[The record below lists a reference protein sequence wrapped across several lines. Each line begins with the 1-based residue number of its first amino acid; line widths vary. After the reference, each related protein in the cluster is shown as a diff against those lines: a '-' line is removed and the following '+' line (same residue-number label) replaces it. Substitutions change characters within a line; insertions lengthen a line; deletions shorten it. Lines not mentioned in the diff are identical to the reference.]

1 MLKLIKEV
9 YQNYFEIASAISAIL
24 IIVIAYALDQVFFL
38 QACAMC
44 ILTRYAFGL
53 VFLTSLVGVFIRA
66 KLSYVAIM
74 LASLSGVFITSKQI
88 SIQNLSVDELSQLS
102 GCGMPFHTMVE
113 YFGIIEGIKK
123 TLGGGPSCAE
133 DGMRFIFNFAEW
145 ALIFFIIYFILS
157 AKKLFGK

>member
-1 MLKLIKEV
+1 
-9 YQNYFEIASAISAIL
+9 
-24 IIVIAYALDQVFFL
+24 
-38 QACAMC
+38 MC

-53 VFLTSLVGVFIRA
+53 VFLTSLVSVFIRA
-66 KLSYVAIM
+66 KLSYAAIM